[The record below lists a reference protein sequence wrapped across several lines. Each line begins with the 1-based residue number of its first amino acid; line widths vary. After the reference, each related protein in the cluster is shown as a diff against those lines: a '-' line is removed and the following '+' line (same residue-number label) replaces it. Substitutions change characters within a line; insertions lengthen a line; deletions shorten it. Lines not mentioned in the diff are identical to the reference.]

1 MGFSVSGAMVVI
13 LLGAFVAFGIA
24 FPTMV
29 GSVEQIS
36 GASSEQSDRMLK
48 IQNGD
53 IEITDV
59 NATEDQ
65 DELDVELE
73 NTGTIELDLDKL
85 DVLVDNAYVTEM
97 SMEFEGDDVPED
109 TSLLLPGETVTITI
123 ENVDDPD
130 VVVIITE
137 FGHSDREEVQ

>member
-36 GASSEQSDRMLK
+36 GASSEQTDRMLK

-53 IEITDV
+53 IEIDGTDETPG
-59 NATEDQ
+59 NN
-65 DELDVELE
+65 ELDVVIE
-73 NTGTIELDLDKL
+73 NTGTIELNLDKL
-85 DVLVDNAYVTEM
+85 DVLVDNEYVTEM
-97 SMEFEGDDVPED
+97 SIEFDENDAPED
-109 TSLLLPGETVTITI
+109 TSLLLPGETITITI
-123 ENVDDPD
+123 EDVDDPE
-130 VVVIITE
+130 VVVVVTE
-137 FGHSDREEVQ
+137 YGHSDREEV